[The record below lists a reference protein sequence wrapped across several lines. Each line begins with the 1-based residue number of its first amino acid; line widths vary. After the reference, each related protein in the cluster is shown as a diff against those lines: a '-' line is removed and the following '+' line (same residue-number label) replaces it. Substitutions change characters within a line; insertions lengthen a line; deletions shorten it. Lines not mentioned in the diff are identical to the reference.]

1 MKTPKHNRVLAFLGV
16 LAVAA
21 CDDGAPTAPVIE
33 ELFTLAE
40 SIELEVLETTSNI
53 TVALE
58 LADASNNVAYS
69 RGDVR
74 TQDGR
79 EYQDRAR
86 QRFTDAQDAL
96 DRGDYRE
103 ALDKARDARQLVVR
117 AIEATGGTR
126 AVAAMVERLEAVAST
141 IGQDVDSFVN
151 PADVAAEI
159 NVLAVSAREALSRG
173 DTTRAGERAVFG
185 DQRTHDRRSNDRS
198 RDRGTDR
205 TDRRTDRGSHDRGSD
220 VGPDRAELAIELGT
234 TAVALAERVLE
245 NDELDDEQTR
255 FLATAHELLE
265 KARAAFAEGE
275 YGRAAHFAE
284 AASWSALKAVVL
296 PGGITEE
303 EMRAMIDLAN
313 SLLEEARVAIGDAP
327 TEQQISMFERAGR
340 LIELGEKMV
349 AEGKQRGVGGLWR
362 GAVISSWLIG

>member
-1 MKTPKHNRVLAFLGV
+1 MKTPNPNRVLAFLGM

-21 CDDGAPTAPVIE
+21 CEDGTPSAPVIE

-40 SIELEVLETTSNI
+40 SMELEVLESTSNI

-58 LADASNNVAYS
+58 LADASNNVADS
-69 RGDVR
+69 RGDMR
-74 TQDGR
+74 ARDGR
-79 EYQDRAR
+79 EYHDRAR
-86 QRFTDAQDAL
+86 QRFTDAQDAF
-96 DRGDYRE
+96 DRGDHRA

-151 PADVAAEI
+151 PTDVAAEI
-159 NVLAVSAREALSRG
+159 NALAVSARDALSRG
-173 DTTRAGERAVFG
+173 DTTRAGERAVLG
-185 DQRTHDRRSNDRS
+185 DQRTHDRRTNDRS
-198 RDRGTDR
+198 RDRTTEG
-205 TDRRTDRGSHDRGSD
+205 TDRRTDRGRNDRGSD
-220 VGPDRAELAIELGT
+220 VGPRRAELAIQLGT
-234 TAVALAERVLE
+234 TAVALAERILE
-245 NDELDDEQTR
+245 NDVLDDEQSR

-265 KARAAFAEGE
+265 KARAAYAEGH
-275 YGRAAHFAE
+275 YGRAVHFAE

-349 AEGKQRGVGGLWR
+349 AEGKQRGVGPLWR